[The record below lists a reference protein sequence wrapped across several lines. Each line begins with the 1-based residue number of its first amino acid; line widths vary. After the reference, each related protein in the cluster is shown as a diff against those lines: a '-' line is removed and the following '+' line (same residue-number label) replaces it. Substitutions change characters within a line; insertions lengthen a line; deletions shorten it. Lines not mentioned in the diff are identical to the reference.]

1 MPRPSIL
8 TYNELDGLEVRE
20 ILENRVEQIFSEVPY
35 FKKHLTLPRVR
46 MTLNVKLEIWADQPH
61 PDTVSIGDSLTVVL
75 DQPSLADVFHAEAI
89 DSAAPGPGGHPPD
102 KLREMHGLPISKPD
116 KGDKEIGAQ
125 IAFADQE
132 TLVDERRPA
141 LPGVEIHREGAVTS
155 VIIDQGPAGLQHGT
169 MNREPFRFGRPK
181 Q

>member
-8 TYNELDGLEVRE
+8 TYNDLDGLEVRE
-20 ILENRVEQIFSEVPY
+20 ILENRIEQIFSEVPY
-35 FKKHLTLPRVR
+35 FQKHLTLPRVR
-46 MTLNVKLEIWADQPH
+46 MTLNVKLEIWADQTH
-61 PDTVSIGDSLTVVL
+61 PETVSIGDSLTVVL
-75 DQPSLADVFHAEAI
+75 DQPTLTEVFHAESV

-116 KGDKEIGAQ
+116 KGDKDIGAQ

-132 TLVDERRPA
+132 TEPQERRPM
-141 LPGVEIHREGAVTS
+141 LPGVEIKREGPVTA
-155 VIIDQGPAGLQHGT
+155 VIIDPGPAGLSHGQF
-169 MNREPFRFGRPK
+169 NREPLRFGRPK